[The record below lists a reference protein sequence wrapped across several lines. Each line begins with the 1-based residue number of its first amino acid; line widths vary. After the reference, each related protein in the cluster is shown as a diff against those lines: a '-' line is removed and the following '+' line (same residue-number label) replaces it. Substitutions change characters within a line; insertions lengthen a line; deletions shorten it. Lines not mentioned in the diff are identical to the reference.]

1 MINTK
6 SLKKGNP
13 PQRYVTPNVIG
24 ETRTPHK
31 DKKALQLTIDAQT
44 FEDFSRQAGQ
54 EFGFSKGSKSKL
66 FLKIWRAF
74 IKNNL

>member
-6 SLKKGNP
+6 SLKKGKA
-13 PQRYVTPNVIG
+13 PQRSVTPNVIG
-24 ETRTPHK
+24 DPSNPHK
-31 DKKALQLTIDAQT
+31 DKKALQLTIDSKT

-66 FLKIWRAF
+66 FLKIWQAF
-74 IKNNL
+74 NTKNL

>member
-13 PQRYVTPNVIG
+13 PQRSVTPNVIG
-24 ETRTPHK
+24 EPRTLIK
-31 DKKALQLTIDAQT
+31 IKALQLTIDAQT

-66 FLKIWRAF
+66 FLKIWQAF
-74 IKNNL
+74 IKKNL